1 MKVLPILMLLL
12 LAAGCA
18 KDQPRRVQNDNLGI
32 AAVFPG
38 EARMAKREED
48 TPFGPVLWFD
58 TAFVPTARLDES
70 FHIAVG
76 NLPEG
81 TRGGTTPEQV
91 LATFQGWL
99 AAQLGPLQRSP
110 VAPGKGPGFH
120 YSRSSPSRW
129 TEGVVVVR
137 RGRIHHAQ
145 ATVRSAADARVKAFL
160 ESFEVK

>member
-1 MKVLPILMLLL
+1 MKALPILLLLL

-18 KDQPRRVQNDNLGI
+18 KDRPRRVQNDNLGI
-32 AAVFPG
+32 AATFPG

-48 TPFGPVLWFD
+48 TPFGPILWFD

-76 NLPEG
+76 NLPQG
-81 TRGGTTPEQV
+81 SQGGTTPEQV
-91 LATFQGWL
+91 LATFQTWL

-110 VAPGKGPGFH
+110 VVAEKGPGFH
-120 YSRSSPSRW
+120 YSRAFPARW

-145 ATVRSAADARVKAFL
+145 ATVRTAADPRVKTFL

>member
-1 MKVLPILMLLL
+1 MKALPILLLLL
-12 LAAGCA
+12 LAASCA

-32 AAVFPG
+32 SATFPG
-38 EARMAKREED
+38 EARLSKREEE
-48 TPFGPVLWFD
+48 TPYGPILWFD
-58 TAFVPTARLDES
+58 TAFVPTSRLDES

-81 TRGGTTPEQV
+81 SRGGSTPEQI
-91 LATFQGWL
+91 LATFQAWQ

-120 YSRSSPSRW
+120 YSRPLPGRW

-145 ATVRSAADARVKAFL
+145 ATVRSSADLRVKTFL